1 MENVNLTGHLLIA
14 MPAMVDPH
22 FARSVAFICE
32 HNDNGALGI
41 VINRATDMNMNALF
55 DQINVSLEDPVIGNS
70 PVYFGGPVQG
80 DRGFVLHQP
89 VGDWQST
96 ISIRDGIGLT
106 TSKDILEAVARGEGP
121 SKILVSLGYAGWS
134 AGQLEKELSANAWL
148 TVAATDNIIF
158 DLPADKK
165 LTAAMGLLGVD
176 FASLSEEAGH
186 A

>member
-1 MENVNLTGHLLIA
+1 MENVNLTGHLL
-14 MPAMVDPH
+14 
-22 FARSVAFICE
+22 
-32 HNDNGALGI
+32 
-41 VINRATDMNMNALF
+41 INRATDMNMNALF